1 MAKIE
6 LNGQEYKGVKVGKES
21 FRVNGERLPLD
32 LTIDAEFPESSS
44 VTITFENPNPIRV
57 DVEYFVYLGDTE
69 GDTTEHSGY
78 ESSLHPNGTFD
89 HKVETENG
97 RAISSVKVETHMI
110 ATNSKDEAY
119 YKPTSKEAYF

>member
-21 FRVNGERLPLD
+21 FRVNGERIPLD
-32 LTIDAEFPESSS
+32 LTIYAEFPESSS
-44 VTITFENPNPIRV
+44 VTITFENPNPITV
-57 DVEYFVYLGDTE
+57 DVEYFVYLYDTE

-78 ESSLHPNGTFD
+78 ESSLYPSGTVDFT
-89 HKVETENG
+89 VETKNG
-97 RAISSVKVETHMI
+97 LAISSVKVEAHVI

-119 YKPTSKEAYF
+119 YKPTSKEAHF

>member
-32 LTIDAEFPESSS
+32 LAIDAEFPESSS
-44 VTITFENPNPIRV
+44 VAITFENTNPITV
-57 DVEYFVYLGDTE
+57 DVEYFIYVSDSDG
-69 GDTTEHSGY
+69 GTTEANGHKT
-78 ESSLHPNGTFD
+78 LHPNGTFD
-89 HKVETENG
+89 RTVETENG

-110 ATNSKDEAY
+110 ATDSKDEAY